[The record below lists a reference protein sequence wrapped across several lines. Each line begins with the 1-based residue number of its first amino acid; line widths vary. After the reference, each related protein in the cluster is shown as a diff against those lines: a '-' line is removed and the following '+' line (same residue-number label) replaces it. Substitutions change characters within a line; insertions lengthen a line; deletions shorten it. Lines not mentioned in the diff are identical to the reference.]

1 MEEGGRGGNRVKEN
15 ERDLMRVEESGW
27 VEEEWKSVRVW
38 KRKEERRRGGWG
50 TM

>member
-27 VEEEWKSVRVW
+27 VEEEWKSLEEEGGEK
-38 KRKEERRRGGWG
+38 KRGMGGA
-50 TM
+50 M